1 MDKEDYNYSLIL
13 YLLVP
18 MVILLFIEPAITKLA
33 LANDPNAPAV
43 PECLPKN
50 STLLSNTETNKT
62 NTTDQSITNSSGQ
75 CPPGTIEKMMIAT
88 K

>member
-18 MVILLFIEPAITKLA
+18 MVILLFIESAITKVA
-33 LANDPNAPAV
+33 LANDPNAPPV
-43 PECLPKN
+43 PQCIPKN

-75 CPPGTIEKMMIAT
+75 CPPGTIEEMMNAT